1 MTSATENE
9 VNGAAPPRVL
19 ARPHVVAL
27 ACISV
32 LVAAG
37 WVYLALMLAGGDGLL
52 AAICTPTFGA
62 SAATTALQ
70 AVLVFV
76 MWAAMALAM
85 MLPTAGPMILTY
97 ADLAEAAARR
107 GERAASP
114 LLLTAG
120 YVGVWVA
127 VAVVAAGLQILL
139 ARLSLI
145 DPAMAAASPLFSGAA
160 FIAAGAYQFSALK
173 NACVTQCQR
182 PYAYFSA
189 NWTSGAGD
197 VFRQGVQQGL
207 YCLGCCWAMMA
218 LMLVVGTMNVLWMAG
233 LGAIMTIEK
242 VGTTTRFSRV
252 IGAAFIFAGAVLI
265 VTAVIAKWP
274 RVG

>member
-1 MTSATENE
+1 MTSAARNE
-9 VNGAAPPRVL
+9 VTGAGALQAL
-19 ARPHVVAL
+19 ARPRAIAI
-27 ACISV
+27 ACIGV

-52 AAICTPTFGA
+52 AAICAPTFGA

-70 AVLVFV
+70 AVLVFA
-76 MWAAMALAM
+76 MWGAMALAM

-97 ADLAEAAARR
+97 ADLAETAARR
-107 GERAASP
+107 GEAAASP
-114 LLLTAG
+114 LVLTAG
-120 YVGVWVA
+120 YVGVWLA
-127 VAVVAAGLQILL
+127 VAVVAAALQILL

-173 NACVTQCQR
+173 HACITQCQR
-182 PYAYFSA
+182 PFTYFFA
-189 NWTSGAGD
+189 NWTADARG
-197 VFRQGVQQGL
+197 VFRQGVTQGL

-242 VGTTTRFSRV
+242 VGTTTRFSRI
-252 IGAAFIFAGAVLI
+252 IGAVFIVAGAVLI